1 MASDSDDLD
10 ISLFSEKF
18 KKAKKKIKKGNGQSL
33 NPACP
38 AEPWPRDYKTHHSQT
53 QNKTQ

>member
-18 KKAKKKIKKGNGQSL
+18 KKAKKKLKKGKGHIYTPSSSQAPSAYGTSCQSVPSQL
-33 NPACP
+33 PA
-38 AEPWPRDYKTHHSQT
+38 
-53 QNKTQ
+53 